1 MRSSLDKWAVQIE
14 VLKIVVGSHLFNG
27 PMRLLKRILQDMAV
41 TNVLDMKRRMSSLA
55 SADTSLD

>member
-14 VLKIVVGSHLFNG
+14 VLKIAVGSNLFNG
-27 PMRLLKRILQDMAV
+27 PMRLLKRSLQDMAV

>member
-14 VLKIVVGSHLFNG
+14 VLKIAVGSHLFNG